1 MAVTKEKL
9 KKYRDLKLELEDL
22 EFEINQ
28 LKVQDSSKGSSK
40 YPPYIM
46 QTHKIEGTA
55 AENYGMLEHKADLKA
70 QIKEIEDFVKK
81 IPDYK
86 IRKAVRIYYLSE
98 IEQGEDKPTWEDV
111 ADNFSG
117 ETGLSVKVKVH
128 RFLKKCNECNTC
140 NKSA

>member
-1 MAVTKEKL
+1 MTVTKEKL

-28 LKVQDSSKGSSK
+28 LKVQDNSKGSSK

-86 IRKAVRIYYLSE
+86 IRKAVRIYYIDK

-111 ADNFSG
+111 ADEIPG
-117 ETGLSVKVKVH
+117 ETSNSLKSKLK
-128 RFLKKCNECNTC
+128 RILKK
-140 NKSA
+140 